1 MPAGLIKHKRLK
13 QKRMKMKNKESNIFE
28 SVMKHPQIAFL
39 LTGILLIFGV
49 YALIKMPRQE
59 FPEFT
64 IRQGLVIGVYPG
76 ANSSEVEEQLTK
88 KVENF
93 VFSFEEVNKAKTYS
107 ISKEGVMIMFV
118 ELNDNI
124 KNSDQFWSKLK
135 HGLNDLKKTLPSGVL
150 VLKGDN
156 DFGDT
161 SALLISLSS
170 KDKSYKELKDA
181 LDDLEADIRKLD
193 AVSKIKHYGLQ
204 YEEYSVHVQQ
214 EKLNQYNIK
223 SLSLFTAFRSDGTV
237 SYAGD
242 LDNGELILPV
252 HLPPRY
258 ENMEDLRQQIVY
270 ADPNGNIIRLKDI
283 ATIERKYK
291 KPDSYIKYNGD
302 KAVVISLEMQNGNNI
317 VDFGDEVDEVL
328 NKFRAEHPDITV
340 SKISNAPQVVDKA
353 ISHFLQEFAIAIVA
367 VIIVIM
373 LLLPFRVAG
382 VAAITIPISVL
393 MTLSALYLW
402 GVELHTVSLAAL
414 IVTLGMIVDNS
425 IVIIDNHIEKLDEGE
440 TPWDAAWKSVS
451 ELFLPVFVATLA
463 IFSAYFPTAL
473 YMHGTVGDFTETF
486 PIAIGMALLASL
498 LVAGFLVPIISYTFI
513 KKGLKARKSKEQKF
527 NLLDVLQ
534 NFFDKSLEKAFKK
547 SGLTILAGVLSV
559 IAGAFFFTQVKQQLF
574 PKVERNQFAV
584 EIYLP
589 EGYVLENTAKVMDSL
604 ETALLQDKRVVNVTS
619 FVGTSSPRFHT
630 VYAPNIP
637 AKNYG
642 QMIVNTIS
650 DEATIEVLD
659 EFNRR
664 YKDAFPEA
672 HIKWKQLDMQSTPP
686 IEIRISGD
694 SIADLKLVAKQ
705 VQDILENTEGSEW
718 VRNDWKEKRQA
729 ISVKMDKDKAN
740 RLGYNKS
747 IISTSLAIYLKGL
760 PLTTVWEGDYP
771 VDVVLTGEKE
781 DRNSIDDLK
790 NMYITSPTTFA
801 TMPLRAIAKL
811 YPEWQE
817 GQIVRRNGVRT
828 VSVIADVGR
837 TVIAADV
844 LRKARPQIDKIK
856 LPEGVSLVYGGEYEH
871 SIENYIP
878 MGYALITSIIL
889 IFLIL
894 VLQFKEIK
902 KAVLIMLTMPLSLLG
917 ASLGLYLTGYPFGI
931 TAFLGVI
938 SLAGIVVRN
947 GIILIDYAIHLT
959 ENEGMSISEA
969 AKAAGKR
976 RMRPIFLTSAAA
988 AVGVIPMIIS
998 GSPLWGP
1005 LGTVICFG
1013 LIISMVLTLYVLPV
1027 LYAKM
1032 FK

>member
-1 MPAGLIKHKRLK
+1 MEKKKI
-13 QKRMKMKNKESNIFE
+13 NIYE

-39 LTGILLIFGV
+39 LTGILLVFGV
-49 YALIKMPRQE
+49 YALINMPRQE

-76 ANSSEVEEQLTK
+76 ATSSEVEQQLTK

-93 VFSFEEVNKAKTYS
+93 IFGFDEVNKAKTYS

-118 ELNDNI
+118 ELNDDI
-124 KNSDQFWSKLK
+124 KDSDKFWSKLK
-135 HGLNDLKKTLPSGVL
+135 HGLNELKSKLPSGVL

-156 DFGDT
+156 DFGNT

-170 KDKSYKELKDA
+170 KDKTYKELKYA
-181 LDDLEADIRKLD
+181 LEDLEADIRKIES
-193 AVSKIKHYGLQ
+193 VSKIKHYGLQ
-204 YEEYSVHVQQ
+204 YEEYAVHVQQ
-214 EKLNQYNIK
+214 DKLNQYNIK

-242 LDNGELILPV
+242 LDNGELLLPV
-252 HLPPRY
+252 HLPPRF
-258 ENMEDLRQQIVY
+258 ENIEDLKQQIIY
-270 ADPNGNIIRLKDI
+270 ADPKGDIIRLKDI
-283 ATIERKYK
+283 ANIERKYK
-291 KPDSYIKYNGD
+291 DFDSYVKYNGN
-302 KAVVISLEMQNGNNI
+302 KTVILSLEMQSGNNI
-317 VDFGDEVDEVL
+317 VHFGDEVDKIL

-340 SKISNAPQVVDKA
+340 SKISNAPQVVDNA
-353 ISHFLQEFAIAIVA
+353 ISHFLKEFAIAIIA

-373 LLLPFRVAG
+373 FLLPFRVAG

-393 MTLSALYLW
+393 MTLSGLYLW

-513 KKGLKARKSKEQKF
+513 KKGLKAKESKEQKF

-534 NFFDKSLEKAFKK
+534 NFFNKSLDKAF
-547 SGLTILAGVLSV
+547 SRSAVTIWVGVLSI
-559 IAGAFFFTQVKQQLF
+559 IAGIFFFTLVKQQLF

-589 EGYVLENTAKVMDSL
+589 EGYVLDNTARVMDSV
-604 ETALLQDKRVVNVTS
+604 ETALLQDDRVVNVTS

-659 EFNRR
+659 EFNAR
-664 YKDAFPEA
+664 YKEAFPEA

-686 IEIRISGD
+686 IELRISGD
-694 SIADLKLVAKQ
+694 NIEDLKKVSLQ
-705 VQDILENTEGSEW
+705 VQNILKNIEGTEW
-718 VRNDWKEKRQA
+718 VRDDWKEKRQA
-729 ISVKMDKDKAN
+729 ISVKVNKDKAN
-740 RLGYNKS
+740 RLGLNKS
-747 IISTSLAIYLKGL
+747 IIATSMAIYLKGL

-771 VDVVLTGEKE
+771 VDVVLTGEKDE
-781 DRNSIDDLK
+781 RNRVDDLE
-790 NMYITSPTTFA
+790 NMYITSPTTFS
-801 TMPLRAIAKL
+801 TVPLRSIADL

-844 LRKARPQIDKIK
+844 LRKARPLIDKID

-878 MGYALITSIIL
+878 MAYALITSIVL

-902 KAVLIMLTMPLSLLG
+902 KAILIMLTMPLSLLG

-947 GIILIDYAIHLT
+947 GIILIDYAEQLT
-959 ENEGMSISEA
+959 KTEGLSVTEA

-998 GSPLWGP
+998 RSPLWGP

-1027 LYAKM
+1027 LYNKM
-1032 FK
+1032 FSK

>member
-1 MPAGLIKHKRLK
+1 MSK
-13 QKRMKMKNKESNIFE
+13 QFLQTMTINKKTMEKKKMSIFE

-39 LTGILLIFGV
+39 LTFILMVFGV

-93 VFSFEEVNKAKTYS
+93 IFGFEEVNKAKTYS

-118 ELNDNI
+118 ELNDNVH
-124 KNSDQFWSKLK
+124 NSDKFWSKLK
-135 HGLNDLKKTLPSGVL
+135 HGLNDLKRTLPSGVL

-161 SALLISLSS
+161 SALLITLSS
-170 KDKSYKELKDA
+170 KDKSYKELKYA
-181 LDDLEADIRKLD
+181 LEDLEAEIRKIE
-193 AVSKIKHYGLQ
+193 AVSKIKHYGVQ
-204 YEEYSVHVQQ
+204 KEEYAVHVQQ
-214 EKLNQYNIK
+214 EKLNQYNIR
-223 SLSLFTAFRSDGTV
+223 SLSLFTAFRTDGTV

-242 LDNGELILPV
+242 LDNGELQMPV
-252 HLPPRY
+252 HLPPRF
-258 ENMEDLRQQIVY
+258 ENIDDIKEQIIY
-270 ADPNGNIIRLKDI
+270 ADPRGDIIRLKDI
-283 ATIERKYK
+283 AKIERKYK
-291 KPDSYIKYNGD
+291 DFDSYVKYND
-302 KAVVISLEMQNGNNI
+302 NKAVVLSLAMQNGNNI
-317 VDFGDEVDEVL
+317 VDFGDEVDVVL
-328 NKFRAEHPDITV
+328 NKFKAEHPDITV
-340 SKISNAPQVVDKA
+340 SKISNAPKVVDKS
-353 ISHFLQEFAIAIVA
+353 ITHFLKEFAIAIIA

-382 VAAITIPISVL
+382 VAAVTIPISVL
-393 MTLSALYLW
+393 MTLSSLYLF

-440 TPWDAAWKSVS
+440 TPWNAAWKSVS

-463 IFSAYFPTAL
+463 IFSAYFPTAM
-473 YMHGTVGDFTETF
+473 YMHGTVGDFTQTF
-486 PIAIGMALLASL
+486 PIAIGMALLSSL

-513 KKGLKARKSKEQKF
+513 KTGLRVSNKKEKKF
-527 NLLDVLQ
+527 NLLDSLQ
-534 NFFDKSLEKAFKK
+534 NFFNKSLDAAFNKQK
-547 SGLTILAGVLSV
+547 LTITMGILSV
-559 IAGAFFFTQVKQQLF
+559 ILGIYFFTLVKQQLF

-589 EGYVLENTAKVMDSL
+589 EGYVLENTANVMDSI

-637 AKNYG
+637 SKNYG
-642 QMIVNTIS
+642 QMIVNTVS
-650 DEATIEVLD
+650 DKATVEVID
-659 EFNRR
+659 EFNAK

-686 IEIRISGD
+686 IEVRISGD
-694 SIADLKLVAKQ
+694 DISKLKEVSAQ
-705 VQDILENTEGSEW
+705 VKEILNAQEGVEW
-718 VRNDWKEKRQA
+718 VRDDWKEMRQS
-729 ISVKMDKDKAN
+729 ISVKMNKDKAN
-740 RLGYNKS
+740 RLGFNKS
-747 IISTSLAIYLKGL
+747 LVSTSLAIYLKGL

-771 VDVVLTGEKE
+771 VDVVLTADDK
-781 DRNSIDDLK
+781 DKNSIEDLK
-790 NMYITSPTTFA
+790 NAYITSPTSFSTV
-801 TMPLRAIAKL
+801 PLRAIAQL

-828 VSVIADVGR
+828 LTVIADVGR
-837 TVIAADV
+837 TVIASDV
-844 LRKARPQIDKIK
+844 LSKAMPLINQLQ
-856 LPEGVSLVYGGEYEH
+856 LPEGVHLEYGGEYEH

-878 MGYALITSIIL
+878 MGYSLLTSIIL

-894 VLQFKEIK
+894 VFQFKEIK
-902 KAVLIMLTMPLSLLG
+902 KALLIMMTMPLSLLG
-917 ASLGLYLTGYPFGI
+917 ATLGLYLTGYPFGI

-947 GIILIDYAIHLT
+947 GIILIDYAIQLT
-959 ENEGMSISEA
+959 ENEGLSIKEA

-988 AVGVIPMIIS
+988 AVGVVPMIIS
-998 GSPLWGP
+998 RSPLWGP

-1027 LYAKM
+1027 LYNKM
-1032 FK
+1032 FSE

>member
-1 MPAGLIKHKRLK
+1 MEKKKI
-13 QKRMKMKNKESNIFE
+13 NIYE

-39 LTGILLIFGV
+39 LTGILLVFGV
-49 YALIKMPRQE
+49 YALINMPRQE

-76 ANSSEVEEQLTK
+76 ATSSEVEQQLTK

-93 VFSFEEVNKAKTYS
+93 IFGFDEVNKAKTYS

-118 ELNDNI
+118 ELNDDI
-124 KNSDQFWSKLK
+124 KDSDKFWSKLK
-135 HGLNDLKKTLPSGVL
+135 HGLNELKSKLPSGVL

-156 DFGDT
+156 DFGNT

-170 KDKSYKELKDA
+170 KDKSYKELKYA
-181 LDDLEADIRKLD
+181 LEDLEADIRKIES
-193 AVSKIKHYGLQ
+193 VSKIKHYGLQ
-204 YEEYSVHVQQ
+204 YEEYAVHVQQ
-214 EKLNQYNIK
+214 DKLNQYNIK

-242 LDNGELILPV
+242 LDNGELLLPV
-252 HLPPRY
+252 HLPPRF
-258 ENMEDLRQQIVY
+258 ENIEDLKQQIIY
-270 ADPNGNIIRLKDI
+270 ADPKGDIIRLKDI
-283 ATIERKYK
+283 ANIERKYK
-291 KPDSYIKYNGD
+291 DFDSYVKYNGN
-302 KAVVISLEMQNGNNI
+302 KTVILSLEMQSGNNI
-317 VDFGDEVDEVL
+317 VHFGDEVDKVL
-328 NKFRAEHPDITV
+328 NKFKAEHPDITV
-340 SKISNAPQVVDKA
+340 SKISNAPQVVDNA
-353 ISHFLQEFAIAIVA
+353 ISHFLKEFAIAIIA

-373 LLLPFRVAG
+373 FLLPFRVAG

-393 MTLSALYLW
+393 MTLSGLYLW

-440 TPWDAAWKSVS
+440 TPWNAAWKSVS

-473 YMHGTVGDFTETF
+473 YMHGTVGDFVETF
-486 PIAIGMALLASL
+486 PIAIGMALFSSL
-498 LVAGFLVPIISYTFI
+498 LVAGFLVPVISYTFI
-513 KKGLKARKSKEQKF
+513 KKGLKVKKSKEPKF
-527 NLLDVLQ
+527 KLLDILQ
-534 NFFDKSLEKAFKK
+534 NIFNKSLDKAFNN
-547 SGLTILAGVLSV
+547 SALTIWIGVLS
-559 IAGAFFFTQVKQQLF
+559 IIIGIFFFTLVKQQLF

-589 EGYVLENTAKVMDSL
+589 EGYVLDNTARVMDSI
-604 ETALLQDKRVVNVTS
+604 ETALLQDDRIVNVTS

-642 QMIVNTIS
+642 QMIVNTVS
-650 DEATIEVLD
+650 DKATIEVLD
-659 EFNRR
+659 EFNAR
-664 YKDAFPEA
+664 YKEAFPEA

-694 SIADLKLVAKQ
+694 NIEDLKKVSLQ
-705 VQDILENTEGSEW
+705 VQNILKNIEGTEW
-718 VRNDWKEKRQA
+718 VRDDWKEKRQA
-729 ISVKMDKDKAN
+729 ISVKVNKDKAN
-740 RLGYNKS
+740 RLGLNKS
-747 IISTSLAIYLKGL
+747 IIATSMAIYLKGL

-771 VDVVLTGEKE
+771 VNVVLTGEKDE
-781 DRNSIDDLK
+781 RNRVDDLE
-790 NMYITSPTTFA
+790 NMYITSPTTFS
-801 TMPLRAIAKL
+801 TVPLRSIADL

-844 LRKARPQIDKIK
+844 LRKARPLIDKID
-856 LPEGVSLVYGGEYEH
+856 LPEGVNLVYGGEYEH

-878 MGYALITSIIL
+878 MGYALITSIVL

-894 VLQFKEIK
+894 VFQFKEIK

-947 GIILIDYAIHLT
+947 GIILIDYAEQLT
-959 ENEGMSISEA
+959 KTEGLSVTEA

-998 GSPLWGP
+998 RSPLWGP

-1027 LYAKM
+1027 LYNKM
-1032 FK
+1032 FLK

>member
-1 MPAGLIKHKRLK
+1 MEKKKI
-13 QKRMKMKNKESNIFE
+13 NIYE

-39 LTGILLIFGV
+39 LTGILLVFGV
-49 YALIKMPRQE
+49 YALINMPRQE

-76 ANSSEVEEQLTK
+76 ATSSEVEQQLTK

-93 VFSFEEVNKAKTYS
+93 IFGFDEVNKAKTYS

-118 ELNDNI
+118 ELNDDI
-124 KNSDQFWSKLK
+124 KDSDKFWSKLK
-135 HGLNDLKKTLPSGVL
+135 HGLNELKSKLPSGVL

-156 DFGDT
+156 DFGNT

-170 KDKSYKELKDA
+170 KDKSYKELKYA
-181 LDDLEADIRKLD
+181 LEDLEADIRKIES
-193 AVSKIKHYGLQ
+193 VSKIKHYGLQ
-204 YEEYSVHVQQ
+204 YEEYAVHVQQ
-214 EKLNQYNIK
+214 DKLNQYNIK

-242 LDNGELILPV
+242 LDNGELLLPV
-252 HLPPRY
+252 HLPPRF
-258 ENMEDLRQQIVY
+258 ENIEDLKQQIIY
-270 ADPNGNIIRLKDI
+270 ADPKGDIIRLKDI
-283 ATIERKYK
+283 ANIERKYK
-291 KPDSYIKYNGD
+291 DFDSYVKYNGN
-302 KAVVISLEMQNGNNI
+302 KTVILSLEMQSGNNI
-317 VDFGDEVDEVL
+317 VHFGDEVDKVL
-328 NKFRAEHPDITV
+328 NKFKAEHPDITV
-340 SKISNAPQVVDKA
+340 SKISNAPQVVDNA
-353 ISHFLQEFAIAIVA
+353 ISHFLKEFAIAIIA

-373 LLLPFRVAG
+373 FLLPFRVAG

-393 MTLSALYLW
+393 MTLSGLYLW

-440 TPWDAAWKSVS
+440 TPWNAAWKSVS

-473 YMHGTVGDFTETF
+473 YMHGTVGDFVETF
-486 PIAIGMALLASL
+486 PIAIGMALFSSL
-498 LVAGFLVPIISYTFI
+498 LVAGFLVPVISYTFI
-513 KKGLKARKSKEQKF
+513 KKGLKVKKSKEPKF
-527 NLLDVLQ
+527 KLLDILQ
-534 NFFDKSLEKAFKK
+534 NIFNKSLDKAFNN
-547 SGLTILAGVLSV
+547 SALTIWIGVLS
-559 IAGAFFFTQVKQQLF
+559 IIIGIFFFTLVKQQLF

-589 EGYVLENTAKVMDSL
+589 EGYVLDNTARVMDSI
-604 ETALLQDKRVVNVTS
+604 ETALLQDDRVVNVTS

-642 QMIVNTIS
+642 QMIVNTVS
-650 DEATIEVLD
+650 DKATIEVLD
-659 EFNRR
+659 EFNAR
-664 YKDAFPEA
+664 YKEAFPEA

-694 SIADLKLVAKQ
+694 NIEDLKKVSLQ
-705 VQDILENTEGSEW
+705 VQNILKNIEGTEW
-718 VRNDWKEKRQA
+718 VRDDWKEKRQA
-729 ISVKMDKDKAN
+729 ISVKVNKDKAN
-740 RLGYNKS
+740 RLGLNKS
-747 IISTSLAIYLKGL
+747 IIATSMAIYLKGL

-771 VDVVLTGEKE
+771 VNVVLTGEKDE
-781 DRNSIDDLK
+781 RNRVDDLE
-790 NMYITSPTTFA
+790 NMYITSPTTFS
-801 TMPLRAIAKL
+801 TVPLRSIADL

-844 LRKARPQIDKIK
+844 LRKARPLIDKID
-856 LPEGVSLVYGGEYEH
+856 LPEGVNLVYGGEYEH

-878 MGYALITSIIL
+878 MGYALITSIVL

-894 VLQFKEIK
+894 VFQFKEIK

-947 GIILIDYAIHLT
+947 GIILIDYAEQLT
-959 ENEGMSISEA
+959 KTEGLSVTEA

-998 GSPLWGP
+998 RSPLWGP

-1027 LYAKM
+1027 LYNKM
-1032 FK
+1032 FLK

>member
-1 MPAGLIKHKRLK
+1 MEKRK
-13 QKRMKMKNKESNIFE
+13 VNIFE

-39 LTGILLIFGV
+39 LTGILLVFGV

-76 ANSSEVEEQLTK
+76 ASAAEVEEQLTR

-93 VFSFEEVNKAKTYS
+93 IFGYEEVNKAKTYS

-118 ELNDNI
+118 ELNDKI
-124 KNSDQFWSKLK
+124 KDSDKFWSKLK
-135 HGLNDLKKTLPSGVL
+135 HGLNELKPQLPSGVIM
-150 VLKGDN
+150 LKGDN
-156 DFGDT
+156 DFGNT
-161 SALLISLSS
+161 SAVLISLSA
-170 KDKSYKELKDA
+170 KNKSYKELKDA
-181 LDDLEADIRKLD
+181 LEDLEADIRKIES
-193 AVSKIKHYGLQ
+193 VSKIKHYGLQ
-204 YEEYSVHVQQ
+204 YEEYAVHVQK

-223 SLSLFTAFRSDGTV
+223 SLSLFTAFRSDGMV
-237 SYAGD
+237 NYAGD
-242 LDNGELILPV
+242 LDNGELVMPV
-252 HLPPRY
+252 HLPPRF
-258 ENMEDLRQQIVY
+258 ENINDIKQQIIY
-270 ADPNGNIIRLKDI
+270 ADPKGDIIRLKDI

-291 KPDSYIKYNGD
+291 DFDSYIKYNGD
-302 KAVVISLEMQNGNNI
+302 KAVVLSLEMQNGNNI

-328 NKFRAEHPDITV
+328 NQFKAQHPDISV
-340 SKISNAPQVVDKA
+340 NKISNAPQVVNKA
-353 ISHFLQEFAIAIVA
+353 ISHFLKEFAIAIIA

-382 VAAITIPISVL
+382 VAALTIPVSVL

-440 TPWDAAWKSVS
+440 TPWNAAWKSVS

-463 IFSAYFPTAL
+463 IFSAYFPTAMYL
-473 YMHGTVGDFTETF
+473 HGTVGDFTETF

-513 KKGLKARKSKEQKF
+513 KKGLKDRKSKDKKF
-527 NLLDVLQ
+527 NLLDILQ
-534 NFFDKSLEKAFKK
+534 NIFNKSLEKAFKK
-547 SGLTILAGVLSV
+547 PGLTISVGILSV
-559 IAGAFFFTQVKQQLF
+559 ILGAFFFTQVKQQLF

-589 EGYVLENTAKVMDSL
+589 EGYTLDNTATVMDSL
-604 ETALLQDKRVVNVTS
+604 EAALLHDKRVLNVSS

-659 EFNRR
+659 EFNAK

-694 SIADLKLVAKQ
+694 DIQKLKTVSAQ
-705 VQDILENTEGSEW
+705 VKNILEHTEGTEW
-718 VRNDWKEKRQA
+718 VRDDWKEKRQA
-729 ISVKMDKDKAN
+729 IKVEMNKDKAN
-740 RLGYNKS
+740 RLGFNKS
-747 IISTSLAIYLKGL
+747 IVSTSLAIYLKGL

-771 VDVVLTGEKE
+771 VDVVLTGEKDE
-781 DRNSIDDLK
+781 KNSIEDLK
-790 NMYITSPTTFA
+790 NMYITSPTSFSTI
-801 TMPLRAIAKL
+801 PLRAIAKL
-811 YPEWQE
+811 YPEWEE

-837 TVIAADV
+837 TVIANDV
-844 LRKARPQIDKIK
+844 LTKARPLIDKIK
-856 LPEGVSLVYGGEYEH
+856 LPQGVSLTYGGEYEH

-878 MGYALITSIIL
+878 MGYALNTSIVL

-917 ASLGLYLTGYPFGI
+917 ATLGLYLTGYPFGI

-947 GIILIDYAIHLT
+947 GIILIDYAVQLS
-959 ENEGMSISEA
+959 EKEGLSITEA

-988 AVGVIPMIIS
+988 AVGVIPMILS
-998 GSPLWGP
+998 RSPLWGP

-1027 LYAKM
+1027 LYDKM
-1032 FK
+1032 FTR

>member
-1 MPAGLIKHKRLK
+1 METKRK
-13 QKRMKMKNKESNIFE
+13 NIFE

-39 LTGILLIFGV
+39 LTGILLIFGL

-76 ANSSEVEEQLTK
+76 ASSSEVEEQLTK

-93 VFSFEEVNKAKTYS
+93 IFGFEEVNKAKTYS
-107 ISKEGVMIMFV
+107 ISKEGLMIMFV
-118 ELNDNI
+118 ELNDDI
-124 KNSDQFWSKLK
+124 DDSDKFWSKLK
-135 HGLNDLKKTLPSGVL
+135 HGLNELKQTLPSGVL

-161 SALLISLSS
+161 SALLITLSAEN
-170 KDKSYKELKDA
+170 KSYKELKYA
-181 LDDLEADIRKLD
+181 LEDLEAEIRKIE

-204 YEEYSVHVQQ
+204 NEEYAVMVQR

-223 SLSLFTAFRSDGTV
+223 SLSLFTAFRSDGMV
-237 SYAGD
+237 NYAGD
-242 LDNGELILPV
+242 LNNGELLLPV

-258 ENMEDLRQQIVY
+258 ENIEDLKQQIVY
-270 ADPNGNIIRLKDI
+270 ADPNGDIIRLKDI
-283 ATIERKYK
+283 ARIERRYK
-291 KPDSYIKYNGD
+291 NFDNYIKYKGQ
-302 KAVVISLEMQNGNNI
+302 KAVELSLEMQNGNNI
-317 VDFGDEVDEVL
+317 VDFGEQVDEVI
-328 NKFRAEHPDITV
+328 KQFKAEHPDITL

-353 ISHFLQEFAIAIVA
+353 ISHFLKEFAIAIIA

-382 VAAITIPISVL
+382 VAAITIPVSVL

-425 IVIIDNHIEKLDEGE
+425 IVIIDNHIEKLDEGK
-440 TPWDAAWKSVS
+440 TPWDAAWQSVS
-451 ELFLPVFVATLA
+451 ELFMPVFVATLA

-473 YMHGTVGDFTETF
+473 YMHGTVGDFTKTF

-513 KKGLKARKSKEQKF
+513 KKGLKVKKAKEQNF
-527 NLLDVLQ
+527 NLLDILQ
-534 NFFDKSLEKAFKK
+534 KIFNKSLDKAFEKE
-547 SGLTILAGVLSV
+547 GLTILTGLLS
-559 IAGAFFFTQVKQQLF
+559 ILLGIFFFTQVKQQLF

-584 EIYLP
+584 EFYLP
-589 EGYVLENTAKVMDSL
+589 EGYPLENTAKVMDSV
-604 ETALLQDKRVVNVTS
+604 ETALLQDKRVLNVTS

-642 QMIVNTIS
+642 QMIVNTVS

-659 EFNRR
+659 EFNLK
-664 YKDAFPEA
+664 YKEAFPEA

-686 IEIRISGD
+686 IEIRISGND
-694 SIADLKLVAKQ
+694 IPELKKVAKE
-705 VQDILENTEGSEW
+705 VKNILNNTEGVEW
-718 VRNDWKEKRQA
+718 VRDDWKEKRQM
-729 ISVKMDKDKAN
+729 ILVKTDKDKAN
-740 RLGYNKS
+740 RLGFNKS

-771 VDVVLTGEKE
+771 VDVVLSADENEK
-781 DRNSIDDLK
+781 NSIDDLK
-790 NMYITSPTTFA
+790 NMYITSPSTLSSI
-801 TMPLRAIAKL
+801 PLRAIARL
-811 YPEWQE
+811 YPVWEE

-828 VSVIADVGR
+828 LSVIADVGR
-837 TVIAADV
+837 TVIASDV
-844 LRKARPQIDKIK
+844 LSKAKPLIDQIN
-856 LPEGVSLVYGGEYEH
+856 LPEGVSLTYGGEYEH

-878 MGYALITSIIL
+878 MGYALITSIVL

-894 VLQFKEIK
+894 VIQFKEIK
-902 KAVLIMLTMPLSLLG
+902 KALLIMLTMPLSLLG

-947 GIILIDYAIHLT
+947 GIILIDYAIYLS
-959 ENEGMSISEA
+959 ENEGLSITEA

-998 GSPLWGP
+998 RSPLWGP

-1027 LYAKM
+1027 LSDKM
-1032 FK
+1032 FSNK

>member
-1 MPAGLIKHKRLK
+1 MEKKKI
-13 QKRMKMKNKESNIFE
+13 NIYE

-39 LTGILLIFGV
+39 LTGILLVFGV
-49 YALIKMPRQE
+49 YALINMPRQE

-76 ANSSEVEEQLTK
+76 ATSSEVEQQLTK

-93 VFSFEEVNKAKTYS
+93 IFGFDEVNKAKTYS

-118 ELNDNI
+118 ELNDDI
-124 KNSDQFWSKLK
+124 KDSDKFWSKLK
-135 HGLNDLKKTLPSGVL
+135 HGLNELKSKLPSGVL

-156 DFGDT
+156 DFGNT

-170 KDKSYKELKDA
+170 KDKSYKELKYA
-181 LDDLEADIRKLD
+181 LEDLEADIRKIES
-193 AVSKIKHYGLQ
+193 VSKIKHYGLQ
-204 YEEYSVHVQQ
+204 YEEYAVHVQQ
-214 EKLNQYNIK
+214 DKLNQYNIK

-242 LDNGELILPV
+242 LDNGELLLPV
-252 HLPPRY
+252 HLPPRF
-258 ENMEDLRQQIVY
+258 ENIEDLKQQIIY
-270 ADPNGNIIRLKDI
+270 ADPKGDIIRLKDI
-283 ATIERKYK
+283 ANIERKYK
-291 KPDSYIKYNGD
+291 DFDSYVKYNGN
-302 KAVVISLEMQNGNNI
+302 KTVILSLEMQSGNNI
-317 VDFGDEVDEVL
+317 VHFGDEVDKVL
-328 NKFRAEHPDITV
+328 NKFKAEHPDITV
-340 SKISNAPQVVDKA
+340 SKISNAPQVVDNA
-353 ISHFLQEFAIAIVA
+353 ISHFLKEFAIAIIA

-373 LLLPFRVAG
+373 FLLPFRVAG

-393 MTLSALYLW
+393 MTLSGLYLW

-440 TPWDAAWKSVS
+440 TPWNAAWKSVS

-473 YMHGTVGDFTETF
+473 YMHGTVGDFVETF
-486 PIAIGMALLASL
+486 PIAIGMALFSSL

-513 KKGLKARKSKEQKF
+513 KKGLKVKKSKEPKF
-527 NLLDVLQ
+527 KLLDILQ
-534 NFFDKSLEKAFKK
+534 NIFNKSLDKAFNN
-547 SGLTILAGVLSV
+547 SALTIWIGVLS
-559 IAGAFFFTQVKQQLF
+559 IIIGIFFFTLVKQQLF

-589 EGYVLENTAKVMDSL
+589 EGYVLDNTARVMDSI
-604 ETALLQDKRVVNVTS
+604 ETALLQDDRVVNVTS

-642 QMIVNTIS
+642 QMIVNTVS
-650 DEATIEVLD
+650 DKATIEVLD
-659 EFNRR
+659 EFNAR
-664 YKDAFPEA
+664 YKEAFPEA

-694 SIADLKLVAKQ
+694 NIEDLKKVSLQ
-705 VQDILENTEGSEW
+705 VQNILKNIEGTEW
-718 VRNDWKEKRQA
+718 VRDDWKEKRQA
-729 ISVKMDKDKAN
+729 VSVKVNKDKAN
-740 RLGYNKS
+740 RLGLNKS
-747 IISTSLAIYLKGL
+747 IIATSMAIYLKGL

-771 VDVVLTGEKE
+771 VNVVLTGEKDE
-781 DRNSIDDLK
+781 RNRVDDLE
-790 NMYITSPTTFA
+790 NMYITSPTTFS
-801 TMPLRAIAKL
+801 TVPLRSIADL

-844 LRKARPQIDKIK
+844 LRKARPLIDKIDV
-856 LPEGVSLVYGGEYEH
+856 PEGVNLVYGGEYEH

-878 MGYALITSIIL
+878 MGYALITSIVL

-894 VLQFKEIK
+894 VFQFKEIK

-947 GIILIDYAIHLT
+947 GIILIDYAEQLT
-959 ENEGMSISEA
+959 KTEGLSVTEA

-998 GSPLWGP
+998 RSPLWGP

-1027 LYAKM
+1027 LYNKM
-1032 FK
+1032 FSKTQKNRNT

>member
-1 MPAGLIKHKRLK
+1 MEKKKI
-13 QKRMKMKNKESNIFE
+13 NIYE

-39 LTGILLIFGV
+39 LTGILLVFGV
-49 YALIKMPRQE
+49 YALINMPRQE

-76 ANSSEVEEQLTK
+76 ATSSEVEQQLTK

-93 VFSFEEVNKAKTYS
+93 IFGFDEVNKAKTYS

-118 ELNDNI
+118 ELNDDI
-124 KNSDQFWSKLK
+124 KDSDKFWSKLK
-135 HGLNDLKKTLPSGVL
+135 HGLNELKSKLPSGVL

-156 DFGDT
+156 DFGNT

-170 KDKSYKELKDA
+170 KDKSYKELKYA
-181 LDDLEADIRKLD
+181 LEDLEADIRKIES
-193 AVSKIKHYGLQ
+193 VSKIKHYGLQ
-204 YEEYSVHVQQ
+204 YEEYAVHVQQ
-214 EKLNQYNIK
+214 DKLNQYNIK

-242 LDNGELILPV
+242 LDNGELLLPV
-252 HLPPRY
+252 HLPPRF
-258 ENMEDLRQQIVY
+258 ENIEDLKQQIIY
-270 ADPNGNIIRLKDI
+270 ADLKGDIIRLKDI
-283 ATIERKYK
+283 ANIERKYK
-291 KPDSYIKYNGD
+291 DFDSYVKYNGN
-302 KAVVISLEMQNGNNI
+302 KTVILSLEMQSGNNI
-317 VDFGDEVDEVL
+317 VHFGDEVDKVL
-328 NKFRAEHPDITV
+328 NKFKAEHPDITV
-340 SKISNAPQVVDKA
+340 SKISNAPQVVDNA
-353 ISHFLQEFAIAIVA
+353 ISHFLKEFAIAIIA

-373 LLLPFRVAG
+373 FLLPFRVAG

-393 MTLSALYLW
+393 MTLSGLYLW

-440 TPWDAAWKSVS
+440 TPWNAAWKSVS

-473 YMHGTVGDFTETF
+473 YMHGTVGDFVETF
-486 PIAIGMALLASL
+486 PIAIGMALFSSL
-498 LVAGFLVPIISYTFI
+498 LVAGFLVPVISYTFI
-513 KKGLKARKSKEQKF
+513 KKGLKVKKSKEPKF
-527 NLLDVLQ
+527 KLLDILQ
-534 NFFDKSLEKAFKK
+534 NIFNKSLDKAFNN
-547 SGLTILAGVLSV
+547 SALTIWIGVLS
-559 IAGAFFFTQVKQQLF
+559 IIIGIFFFTLVKQQLF

-589 EGYVLENTAKVMDSL
+589 EGYVLDNTARVMDSI
-604 ETALLQDKRVVNVTS
+604 ETALLQDDRVVNVTS

-642 QMIVNTIS
+642 QMIVNTVS
-650 DEATIEVLD
+650 DKATIEVLD
-659 EFNRR
+659 EFNAR
-664 YKDAFPEA
+664 YKEAFPEA

-694 SIADLKLVAKQ
+694 NIEDLKKVSLQ
-705 VQDILENTEGSEW
+705 VQNILKNIEGTEW
-718 VRNDWKEKRQA
+718 VRDDWKEKRQA
-729 ISVKMDKDKAN
+729 ISVKVNKDKAN
-740 RLGYNKS
+740 RLGLNKS
-747 IISTSLAIYLKGL
+747 IIATSMAIYLKGL

-771 VDVVLTGEKE
+771 VNVVLTGEKDE
-781 DRNSIDDLK
+781 RNRVDDLE
-790 NMYITSPTTFA
+790 NMYITSPTTFS
-801 TMPLRAIAKL
+801 TVPLRSIADL

-844 LRKARPQIDKIK
+844 LRKARPLIDKID
-856 LPEGVSLVYGGEYEH
+856 LPEGVNLVYGGEYEH

-878 MGYALITSIIL
+878 MGYALITSIVL

-894 VLQFKEIK
+894 VFQFKEIK

-947 GIILIDYAIHLT
+947 GIILIDYAEQLT
-959 ENEGMSISEA
+959 KTEGLSVTEA

-998 GSPLWGP
+998 RSPLWGP

-1027 LYAKM
+1027 LYNKM
-1032 FK
+1032 FLK

>member
-1 MPAGLIKHKRLK
+1 MEKKKI
-13 QKRMKMKNKESNIFE
+13 NIYE

-49 YALIKMPRQE
+49 YALLNMPRRE

-76 ANSSEVEEQLTK
+76 ATSSEVEQQLTE

-93 VFSFEEVNKAKTYS
+93 IFGFDEVNKAKTYS

-118 ELNDNI
+118 ELNDDI
-124 KNSDQFWSKLK
+124 KDSDKFWSKLK
-135 HGLNDLKKTLPSGVL
+135 HGLNELKSKLPSGVM

-156 DFGDT
+156 DFGNT

-170 KDKSYKELKDA
+170 KDKTYKELKYA
-181 LDDLEADIRKLD
+181 LEDLEADIRKIES
-193 AVSKIKHYGLQ
+193 VSKIKHYGLQ
-204 YEEYSVHVQQ
+204 YEEYAVHVQQ
-214 EKLNQYNIK
+214 DKLNQYNIK

-242 LDNGELILPV
+242 LDNGELLLPV
-252 HLPPRY
+252 HLPPRF
-258 ENMEDLRQQIVY
+258 ENIDDLKQQIIY
-270 ADPNGNIIRLKDI
+270 ADPKGDIIRLKDI
-283 ATIERKYK
+283 ANIERKYK
-291 KPDSYIKYNGD
+291 DFDSYVKYNGN
-302 KAVVISLEMQNGNNI
+302 KTVILSLEMQSGNNI
-317 VDFGDEVDEVL
+317 VHFGDEVDKVL

-340 SKISNAPQVVDKA
+340 SKISNAPQVVDNA
-353 ISHFLQEFAIAIVA
+353 ISHFLKEFAIAIIA

-373 LLLPFRVAG
+373 FLLPFRVAG

-393 MTLSALYLW
+393 MTLSGLYLW

-440 TPWDAAWKSVS
+440 TPWNAAWKSVS

-473 YMHGTVGDFTETF
+473 YMHGTVGDFVETF
-486 PIAIGMALLASL
+486 PVAIGMALFSSL
-498 LVAGFLVPIISYTFI
+498 LVAGFLVPVISYTFI
-513 KKGLKARKSKEQKF
+513 KKGLKVKKSKEPKF
-527 NLLDVLQ
+527 NLLDTLQ
-534 NFFDKSLEKAFKK
+534 NIFNKSLDKAFNN
-547 SGLTILAGVLSV
+547 SAVTIWIGVLS
-559 IAGAFFFTQVKQQLF
+559 IIMGIFFFILVKQQLF

-589 EGYVLENTAKVMDSL
+589 EGYVLDNTARVMDSI
-604 ETALLQDKRVVNVTS
+604 ETALLQDDRVVNVTS

-642 QMIVNTIS
+642 QMIVNTVS
-650 DEATIEVLD
+650 DKATIEVLD
-659 EFNRR
+659 EFNAR
-664 YKDAFPEA
+664 YKEAFPEA

-694 SIADLKLVAKQ
+694 NIEDLKKVSLQ
-705 VQDILENTEGSEW
+705 VQNILKNIEGTEW
-718 VRNDWKEKRQA
+718 VRDDWKEKRQA
-729 ISVKMDKDKAN
+729 ISVKVNKDKAN
-740 RLGYNKS
+740 RLGLNKS
-747 IISTSLAIYLKGL
+747 IIATSMAIYLKGL

-771 VDVVLTGEKE
+771 VDVVLTGDKDE
-781 DRNSIDDLK
+781 RNRVDDLE
-790 NMYITSPTTFA
+790 NMYITSPTTFS
-801 TMPLRAIAKL
+801 TVPLRSIARL

-844 LRKARPQIDKIK
+844 LRQARPLIDKIN
-856 LPEGVSLVYGGEYEH
+856 LPEGVNLVYGGEYEH

-878 MGYALITSIIL
+878 MAYALITSIVL

-902 KAVLIMLTMPLSLLG
+902 KAILIMFTMPLSLLG

-947 GIILIDYAIHLT
+947 GIILIDYAEELT
-959 ENEGMSISEA
+959 KNEGLSITEA

-998 GSPLWGP
+998 RSPLWGP

-1027 LYAKM
+1027 LYNKM
-1032 FK
+1032 FSTIE

>member
-1 MPAGLIKHKRLK
+1 MEKKKI
-13 QKRMKMKNKESNIFE
+13 NIYE

-39 LTGILLIFGV
+39 LTGILLVFGV
-49 YALIKMPRQE
+49 YALINMPRQE

-76 ANSSEVEEQLTK
+76 ATSSEVEQQLTK

-93 VFSFEEVNKAKTYS
+93 IFGFDEVNKAKTYS

-118 ELNDNI
+118 ELNDDI
-124 KNSDQFWSKLK
+124 KDSDKFWSKLK
-135 HGLNDLKKTLPSGVL
+135 HGLNELKSKLPSGVL

-156 DFGDT
+156 DFGNT

-170 KDKSYKELKDA
+170 KDKSYKELKYA
-181 LDDLEADIRKLD
+181 LEDLEADIRKIES
-193 AVSKIKHYGLQ
+193 VSKIKHYGLQ
-204 YEEYSVHVQQ
+204 YEEYAVHVQQ
-214 EKLNQYNIK
+214 DKLNQYNIK

-242 LDNGELILPV
+242 LDNGELLLPV
-252 HLPPRY
+252 HLPPRF
-258 ENMEDLRQQIVY
+258 ENIEDLKQQIIY
-270 ADPNGNIIRLKDI
+270 ADPKGDIIRLKDI
-283 ATIERKYK
+283 ANIERKYK
-291 KPDSYIKYNGD
+291 DFDSYVKYNGN
-302 KAVVISLEMQNGNNI
+302 KTVILSLEMQSGNNI
-317 VDFGDEVDEVL
+317 VHFGDEVDKVL
-328 NKFRAEHPDITV
+328 NKFKAEHPDITV
-340 SKISNAPQVVDKA
+340 SKISNAPQVVDNA
-353 ISHFLQEFAIAIVA
+353 ISHFLKEFAIAIIA

-373 LLLPFRVAG
+373 FLLPFRVAG

-393 MTLSALYLW
+393 MTLSGLYLW

-440 TPWDAAWKSVS
+440 TPWNAAWKSVS

-473 YMHGTVGDFTETF
+473 YMHGTVGDFVETF
-486 PIAIGMALLASL
+486 PIAIGMALFSSL

-513 KKGLKARKSKEQKF
+513 KKGLKVKKSKEPKF
-527 NLLDVLQ
+527 KLLDILQ
-534 NFFDKSLEKAFKK
+534 NIFNKSLDKAFNN
-547 SGLTILAGVLSV
+547 SALTIWIGVLS
-559 IAGAFFFTQVKQQLF
+559 IIIGIFFFTLVKQQLF

-589 EGYVLENTAKVMDSL
+589 EGYVLDNTARVMDSI
-604 ETALLQDKRVVNVTS
+604 ETALLQDDRVVNVTS

-642 QMIVNTIS
+642 QMIVNTVS
-650 DEATIEVLD
+650 DKATIEVLD
-659 EFNRR
+659 EFNAR
-664 YKDAFPEA
+664 YKEAFPEA

-694 SIADLKLVAKQ
+694 NIEDLKKVSLQ
-705 VQDILENTEGSEW
+705 VQNILKNIEGTEW
-718 VRNDWKEKRQA
+718 VRDDWKEKRQA
-729 ISVKMDKDKAN
+729 VSVKVNKDKAN
-740 RLGYNKS
+740 RLGLNKS
-747 IISTSLAIYLKGL
+747 IIATSMAIYLKGL

-771 VDVVLTGEKE
+771 VNVVLTGEKDE
-781 DRNSIDDLK
+781 RNRVDDLE
-790 NMYITSPTTFA
+790 NMYITSPTTFS
-801 TMPLRAIAKL
+801 TVPLRSIADL

-844 LRKARPQIDKIK
+844 LRKARPLIDKID
-856 LPEGVSLVYGGEYEH
+856 LPEGVNLVYGGEYEH

-878 MGYALITSIIL
+878 MGYALITSIVL

-894 VLQFKEIK
+894 VFQFKEIK

-947 GIILIDYAIHLT
+947 GIILIDYAEQLT
-959 ENEGMSISEA
+959 KTEGLSVTEA

-998 GSPLWGP
+998 RSPLWGP

-1027 LYAKM
+1027 LYNKM
-1032 FK
+1032 FSKTQKNRNT

>member
-1 MPAGLIKHKRLK
+1 MEKRK
-13 QKRMKMKNKESNIFE
+13 INIYE

-39 LTGILLIFGV
+39 LTSILLIFGV

-64 IRQGLVIGVYPG
+64 IRQGLVIGIYPG
-76 ANSSEVEEQLTK
+76 ASAAEVEDQLTR

-93 VFSFEEVNKAKTYS
+93 IFGYEEVNKAKTYS

-118 ELNDNI
+118 ELNDKI
-124 KNSDQFWSKLK
+124 KDSDKFWSKLK
-135 HGLNDLKKTLPSGVL
+135 HGLNELKPTLPAGVL
-150 VLKGDN
+150 MLKGDN
-156 DFGDT
+156 DFGNT
-161 SALLISLSS
+161 SAVLISLSA
-170 KDKSYKELKDA
+170 KDKTYKDLKNA
-181 LDDLEADIRKLD
+181 LDDLEADIRKIES
-193 AVSKIKHYGLQ
+193 VSKIKHYGIQ
-204 YEEYSVHVQQ
+204 HEEYAVHVQQ

-223 SLSLFTAFRSDGTV
+223 SLSLFTAFRSDGMV
-237 SYAGD
+237 NYAGD

-252 HLPPRY
+252 HLPPRF
-258 ENMEDLRQQIVY
+258 ENIDDLKQQIIY
-270 ADPNGNIIRLKDI
+270 ADPHGDIIRLKDV
-283 ATIERKYK
+283 AQIERKYK
-291 KPDSYIKYNGD
+291 DFDRYIKYNRD
-302 KAVVISLEMQNGNNI
+302 KAVVLSLEMQNGNNI
-317 VDFGDEVDEVL
+317 VDFGKEVDKVL
-328 NKFRAEHPDITV
+328 DKFSAKHPDITI

-353 ISHFLQEFAIAIVA
+353 ISHFLQEFAIAIIA

-382 VAAITIPISVL
+382 VAAVTIPISVL
-393 MTLSALYLW
+393 MTLSGLYLW

-440 TPWDAAWKSVS
+440 TAWNAAWKSVS

-486 PIAIGMALLASL
+486 PVAIGMALFASL
-498 LVAGFLVPIISYTFI
+498 LVAGFLVPVISYTFI
-513 KKGLKARKSKEQKF
+513 KKGLKTKKSKETKF

-534 NFFDKSLEKAFKK
+534 NFFNKSLDKAFHKQ
-547 SGLTILAGVLSV
+547 SLTIWVGILSIVLG
-559 IAGAFFFTQVKQQLF
+559 IYFFTQVKQQLF

-589 EGYVLENTAKVMDSL
+589 EGYTLDNTASVMDSL

-694 SIADLKLVAKQ
+694 DIEKLKTVAYQ
-705 VQDILENTEGSEW
+705 VEDILENTEGTEW
-718 VRNDWKEKRQA
+718 VRNDWKEKRQT

-740 RLGYNKS
+740 RLGFNKS
-747 IISTSLAIYLKGL
+747 IVSTSLAIYLKGL

-771 VDVVLTGEKE
+771 VDVVLTGEKDE
-781 DRNSIDDLK
+781 KNSIEDLK
-790 NMYITSPTTFA
+790 NMYITSPATFSA
-801 TMPLRAIAKL
+801 IPLRAIAQL

-837 TVIAADV
+837 TVIANDV
-844 LRKARPQIDKIK
+844 LNKARPLINKIN
-856 LPEGVSLVYGGEYEH
+856 LPKGVSLTYGGEYEH

-878 MGYALITSIIL
+878 MGYALLTSIVL

-894 VLQFKEIK
+894 VFQFKEIK
-902 KAVLIMLTMPLSLLG
+902 KAILIMLTMPLSLLG

-947 GIILIDYAIHLT
+947 GIILIDYAIQLS
-959 ENEGMSISEA
+959 EKEGLSVSEA

-1032 FK
+1032 FD

>member
-1 MPAGLIKHKRLK
+1 MEKRK
-13 QKRMKMKNKESNIFE
+13 VNIFE

-39 LTGILLIFGV
+39 LTGILLVFGV

-76 ANSSEVEEQLTK
+76 ASAAEVEEQLTR

-93 VFSFEEVNKAKTYS
+93 IFGYEEVNKAKTYS

-118 ELNDNI
+118 ELNDKI
-124 KNSDQFWSKLK
+124 KDSDKFWSKLK
-135 HGLNDLKKTLPSGVL
+135 HGLNELKPQLPSGVIM
-150 VLKGDN
+150 LKGDN
-156 DFGDT
+156 DFGNT
-161 SALLISLSS
+161 SAVLISLSA
-170 KDKSYKELKDA
+170 KNKSYKELKNA
-181 LDDLEADIRKLD
+181 LEDLEADIRKIES
-193 AVSKIKHYGLQ
+193 VSKIKHYGLQ
-204 YEEYSVHVQQ
+204 YEEYAVHVQK

-223 SLSLFTAFRSDGTV
+223 SLSLFTAFRSDGMV
-237 SYAGD
+237 NYAGD
-242 LDNGELILPV
+242 LDNGELVMPV
-252 HLPPRY
+252 HLPPRF
-258 ENMEDLRQQIVY
+258 ENINDIKQQIIY
-270 ADPNGNIIRLKDI
+270 ADPKGDIIRLKDI

-291 KPDSYIKYNGD
+291 DFDSYIKYNGD
-302 KAVVISLEMQNGNNI
+302 KAVVLSLEMQNGNNI

-328 NKFRAEHPDITV
+328 NQFKAQHPDISV
-340 SKISNAPQVVDKA
+340 NKISNAPQVVNKA
-353 ISHFLQEFAIAIVA
+353 ISHFLKEFAIAIIA

-382 VAAITIPISVL
+382 VAALTIPVSVL

-440 TPWDAAWKSVS
+440 TPWNAAWKSVS

-473 YMHGTVGDFTETF
+473 YLHGTVGDFTETF

-513 KKGLKARKSKEQKF
+513 KKGLKDRKSKDKKF
-527 NLLDVLQ
+527 NLLDILQ
-534 NFFDKSLEKAFKK
+534 NIFNKSLEKAFKK
-547 SGLTILAGVLSV
+547 PGLTISVGILSV
-559 IAGAFFFTQVKQQLF
+559 ILGVFFFTKVKQQLF

-584 EIYLP
+584 EVYLP
-589 EGYVLENTAKVMDSL
+589 EGYTLDNTATVMDSL
-604 ETALLQDKRVVNVTS
+604 ESALLHDKRVLNVSS

-659 EFNRR
+659 EFNAK

-694 SIADLKLVAKQ
+694 DIQKLKTVSAQ
-705 VQDILENTEGSEW
+705 VKNILEHTEGTEW
-718 VRNDWKEKRQA
+718 VRDDWKEKRQA
-729 ISVKMDKDKAN
+729 IKVEMNKDKAN
-740 RLGYNKS
+740 RLGFNKS
-747 IISTSLAIYLKGL
+747 IVSTSLAIYLKGL

-771 VDVVLTGEKE
+771 VDVVLTGEKDE
-781 DRNSIDDLK
+781 KNSIEDLK
-790 NMYITSPTTFA
+790 NMYITSPTSFSTI
-801 TMPLRAIAKL
+801 PLRAIAKL
-811 YPEWQE
+811 YPEWEE

-837 TVIAADV
+837 TVIANDV
-844 LRKARPQIDKIK
+844 LTKARPLIDKIK
-856 LPEGVSLVYGGEYEH
+856 LPQGVSLTYGGEYEH

-878 MGYALITSIIL
+878 MGYALITSIVL

-917 ASLGLYLTGYPFGI
+917 ATLGLYLTGYPFGI

-947 GIILIDYAIHLT
+947 GIILIDYAVQLS
-959 ENEGMSISEA
+959 EKEGLSITEA

-988 AVGVIPMIIS
+988 AVGVIPMILS
-998 GSPLWGP
+998 RSPLWGP

-1027 LYAKM
+1027 LYDKM
-1032 FK
+1032 FTR